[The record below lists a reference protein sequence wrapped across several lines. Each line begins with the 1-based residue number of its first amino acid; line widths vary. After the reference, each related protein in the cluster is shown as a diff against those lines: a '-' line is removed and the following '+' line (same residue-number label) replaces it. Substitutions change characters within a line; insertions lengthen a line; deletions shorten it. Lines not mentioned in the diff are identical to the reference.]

1 MAFQSK
7 RKFIAVKK
15 FSITDILGNIH
26 VIPENAIIL
35 VVPIESET
43 ELVEITIA
51 ASGDTFNA
59 KLNNFFPFCVKSYN
73 EESEPESSSSEI
85 SVNRLRHVQIKICET
100 EEEANEFLADR
111 PDTDIISV
119 NSVVVELG
127 QYAAVHFHIVYKTDL
142 RKFT

>member
-1 MAFQSK
+1 MIIQSEC
-7 RKFIAVKK
+7 KFIAVKK
-15 FSITDILGNIH
+15 FSITDASGNIH
-26 VIPENAIIL
+26 IIPEGAVIMAE
-35 VVPIESET
+35 PIEGEK
-43 ELVEITIA
+43 ELVEITIIV
-51 ASGDTFNA
+51 SNIICDTFNA

-73 EESEPESSSSEI
+73 TESEPESSSSEV
-85 SVNRLRHVQIKICET
+85 SVNRSRHVQIKICET

-142 RKFT
+142 

>member
-1 MAFQSK
+1 MFKTFQQK

-15 FSITDILGNIH
+15 FSITDIFGNIH
-26 VIPENAIIL
+26 IIPENAIIL
-35 VVPIESET
+35 VVPIEGET
-43 ELVEITIA
+43 ELMEITIA

-59 KLNNFFPFCVKSYN
+59 KLNNFFPFCVKDYI
-73 EESEPESSSSEI
+73 EESEPESSPSEI
-85 SVNRLRHVQIKICET
+85 SMNCSRHVQIKICET
-100 EEEANEFLADR
+100 EEEANEFLANR

-142 RKFT
+142 

>member
-1 MAFQSK
+1 MAFQQK

-15 FSITDILGNIH
+15 FSITDIFGNIH
-26 VIPENAIIL
+26 IIPENTIIL

-43 ELVEITIA
+43 ELVEITIV

-59 KLNNFFPFCVKSYN
+59 KLNNFLPFCVKSYN
-73 EESEPESSSSEI
+73 KESEPESGPSEI
-85 SVNRLRHVQIKICET
+85 SVNRSRHVQIKICET
-100 EEEANEFLADR
+100 EEEANEFLANR

-119 NSVVVELG
+119 NSVVAELG

-142 RKFT
+142 

>member
-1 MAFQSK
+1 MTFQSE

-15 FSITDILGNIH
+15 FNITDILDNIH
-26 VIPENAIIL
+26 IIPEGAIII
-35 VVPIESET
+35 VVPIEGEK
-43 ELVEITIA
+43 ELVEITIMV
-51 ASGDTFNA
+51 SNIICDTFNA

-73 EESEPESSSSEI
+73 TESEPESSSSEV
-85 SVNRLRHVQIKICET
+85 SVNRSRHVQIKICET
-100 EEEANEFLADR
+100 EEEANEFLANR

-142 RKFT
+142 

>member
-1 MAFQSK
+1 MTFQSE

-15 FSITDILGNIH
+15 FSITDISGNIH
-26 VIPENAIIL
+26 IIPENAIIL

-73 EESEPESSSSEI
+73 TESEPESSSSGI
-85 SVNRLRHVQIKICET
+85 SVNRSRHVQIKVCET
-100 EEEANEFLADR
+100 EDEANEFLANR

-119 NSVVVELG
+119 TPTVVDPG
-127 QYAAVHFHIVYKTDL
+127 HYAAVHFHIVYKADL
-142 RKFT
+142 

>member
-1 MAFQSK
+1 MTFQQK

-15 FSITDILGNIH
+15 FSITDIFGNIH
-26 VIPENAIIL
+26 TIPENAIIL

-43 ELVEITIA
+43 ELVEITIV

-73 EESEPESSSSEI
+73 TESEPESSSSGI
-85 SVNRLRHVQIKICET
+85 SVNHSRHVQVKICET
-100 EEEANEFLADR
+100 EEEANEFLANR

-119 NSVVVELG
+119 TPTVVDPG
-127 QYAAVHFHIVYKTDL
+127 HYAGVHFNIVYKTDL
-142 RKFT
+142 

>member
-1 MAFQSK
+1 MTFQSE

-26 VIPENAIIL
+26 IIPENAIIV
-35 VVPIESET
+35 VVPIEGET
-43 ELVEITIA
+43 ELMEITIA
-51 ASGDTFNA
+51 ASAIACDTFNA

-73 EESEPESSSSEI
+73 TESEPESSSSGI
-85 SVNRLRHVQIKICET
+85 SVNRSRHVQIKICKT
-100 EEEANEFLADR
+100 EEEANEFLANR

-119 NSVVVELG
+119 NSVVIELG

-142 RKFT
+142 

>member
-1 MAFQSK
+1 MTFQSE
-7 RKFIAVKK
+7 REFIAVKK

-26 VIPENAIIL
+26 IIPENAIII
-35 VVPIESET
+35 VTPIEGET

-51 ASGDTFNA
+51 ASDIVCDTFNA

-73 EESEPESSSSEI
+73 GESEPESSPSEI
-85 SVNRLRHVQIKICET
+85 SVNRSRHVQIKICET

-119 NSVVVELG
+119 NSVVAELG
-127 QYAAVHFHIVYKTDL
+127 QYAVVHFHIVYKTDL
-142 RKFT
+142 

>member
-1 MAFQSK
+1 MTFQSEC
-7 RKFIAVKK
+7 KFIAVKK

-26 VIPENAIIL
+26 IIPENAIIV
-35 VVPIESET
+35 VVPIENET

-51 ASGDTFNA
+51 ASAIVCDTFNA

-73 EESEPESSSSEI
+73 KEPEPESSSSEV
-85 SVNRLRHVQIKICET
+85 SVNRSRHVQIKICET
-100 EEEANEFLADR
+100 EDEANEFLANR

-127 QYAAVHFHIVYKTDL
+127 QYAAVHFHIVYRTDL
-142 RKFT
+142 

>member
-1 MAFQSK
+1 MTFQSE

-26 VIPENAIIL
+26 IIPENAIII
-35 VVPIESET
+35 VMPIEGET

-51 ASGDTFNA
+51 VSDMVCDTFNA
-59 KLNNFFPFCVKSYN
+59 KLDSFFPFCVKSYN
-73 EESEPESSSSEI
+73 IESEPESSSSKM
-85 SVNRLRHVQIKICET
+85 SVNRSRHVQIKICKT
-100 EEEANEFLADR
+100 EEEANEFLANR

-142 RKFT
+142 

>member
-1 MAFQSK
+1 MTFQSE

-15 FSITDILGNIH
+15 FSITDISGNIH
-26 VIPENAIIL
+26 IIPENAIIL

-59 KLNNFFPFCVKSYN
+59 KLNNFLPFCVKSYN
-73 EESEPESSSSEI
+73 TESEPESSSSGI
-85 SVNRLRHVQIKICET
+85 SVNRSRHVQIKVCET
-100 EEEANEFLADR
+100 EDEANEFLANR

-119 NSVVVELG
+119 TPTVVDPG
-127 QYAAVHFHIVYKTDL
+127 HYAAVHFHIVYKADL
-142 RKFT
+142 

>member
-1 MAFQSK
+1 MTFQQK

-26 VIPENAIIL
+26 IIPENAIII

-59 KLNNFFPFCVKSYN
+59 KLNNFLPFCVKSYN

-85 SVNRLRHVQIKICET
+85 SVNRSRHVQIKICET
-100 EEEANEFLADR
+100 EEEANEFLANR

-142 RKFT
+142 